1 MKPTED
7 LKHDH
12 QAIETVLRILT
23 KISDNA
29 KNAHKPELDDLDKI
43 IDFLRLF
50 ADKFHHGKE
59 ETIYF
64 PALVEEGMSN
74 ENSPVAVMRFEHE
87 VGRGYIKD
95 IASAIELMKSG
106 VESAV
111 NKFIE
116 SVENYVTLM
125 ENHIQKENNILFPMG
140 DKLIPS
146 VKQPFLYKDF
156 VFMEGKLFGKDAHKY
171 YHDLL
176 HRLENKYLT

>member
-1 MKPTED
+1 LSTIS
-7 LKHDH
+7 
-12 QAIETVLRILT
+12 ATGGVNGIISIEIYRENENLVT

-95 IASAIELMKSG
+95 IASAIELMKHDRRL
-106 VESAV
+106 A
-111 NKFIE
+111 
-116 SVENYVTLM
+116 M
-125 ENHIQKENNILFPMG
+125 IQ
-140 DKLIPS
+140 
-146 VKQPFLYKDF
+146 
-156 VFMEGKLFGKDAHKY
+156 
-171 YHDLL
+171 
-176 HRLENKYLT
+176 

>member
-12 QAIETVLRILT
+12 QAIETILGILT
-23 KISDNA
+23 KISVVA
-29 KNAHKPELDDLDKI
+29 KHTCKPDLDDLDKI

-50 ADKFHHGKE
+50 ADKLHHGKE

-95 IASAIELMKSG
+95 MAAAIESIKNG
-106 VESAV
+106 DDSAV
-111 NKFIE
+111 DKFIE
-116 SVENYVTLM
+116 SVENYVSLM

-146 VKQPFLYKDF
+146 VKQPLLYKDF
-156 VFMEGKLFGKDAHKY
+156 VFMEGKLFGQDALKY

-176 HRLENKYLT
+176 RQLANKYLT

>member
-12 QAIETVLRILT
+12 QAIKAILGILT
-23 KISDNA
+23 KISVVA
-29 KNAHKPELDDLDKI
+29 KQTRKPDLDDLDKI

-95 IASAIELMKSG
+95 MASAIESIKNG
-106 VESAV
+106 DGSAV
-111 NKFIE
+111 DKFVE
-116 SVENYVTLM
+116 SVENYVSLM

-146 VKQPFLYKDF
+146 IKQYSLYKDF
-156 VFMEGKLFGKDAHKY
+156 IFMEGKLFGQDAHKY

-176 HRLENKYLT
+176 HQLENKYLT